1 MQPQSMTG
9 YGRGTSG
16 SFRIDI
22 KSSNHKNID
31 ININVPNYLFSYDI
45 EIRKRVKNVVKR
57 GRIEIYIPRQEVE
70 NIKMKVNK
78 SLAGEYYGALNV
90 IREEFSI
97 TEEVGINILASQ
109 RDIFMLEEP
118 EINDAELYSAL
129 DSALEELRKTRVEE
143 AGNLIAD
150 ISERLDMLGN
160 YINLIGE
167 KREKV
172 VGEAGTKLKDR
183 LKEILGEVSIDETR
197 IVQEVA
203 ILIEKSDIT
212 EEIVRVKSHLK
223 QFDDVLTDSDVIGKK
238 LDFVIQELRREVNTI
253 GSKSQ
258 NIEITTFVVEMK
270 HELEKIKE
278 QIQNLQ

>member
-22 KSSNHKNID
+22 RSSNHKNID

-70 NIKMKVNK
+70 NIRMKVNK
-78 SLAGEYYGALNV
+78 SLASEYYGALNV
-90 IREEFSI
+90 LRDELSI

-129 DSALEELRKTRVEE
+129 DIALGELRKTRIEE
-143 AGNLIAD
+143 ADNLISD
-150 ISERLDMLGN
+150 ISKRLDMLGN

-167 KREKV
+167 KREQV
-172 VGEAGTKLKDR
+172 IGEAGTKLQER
-183 LKEILGEVSIDETR
+183 LKEILGEVSVDETR
-197 IVQEVA
+197 LVQEVA

-223 QFDDVLTDSDVIGKK
+223 QFGDVLTASDVIGKK
-238 LDFVIQELRREVNTI
+238 LDFIIQELRREVNTI

>member
-78 SLAGEYYGALNV
+78 SLACEYYGALNS
-90 IREEFSI
+90 IRDELSI

-109 RDIFMLEEP
+109 RDIFILEEP
-118 EINDAELYSAL
+118 EINDADLYSAL
-129 DSALEELRKTRVEE
+129 DIALGELRETRIVE

-167 KREKV
+167 KRDQV
-172 VGEAGTKLKDR
+172 VGEAGTKLQER
-183 LKEILGEVSIDETR
+183 LKEILGEVSVDETR
-197 IVQEVA
+197 LVQEVA

-212 EEIVRVKSHLK
+212 EEIVRIKSHLK
-223 QFDDVLTDSDVIGKK
+223 QFGDVLTTSDVIGKK
-238 LDFVIQELRREVNTI
+238 LDFIIQELRREVNTI

>member
-16 SFRIDI
+16 NFRIDI
-22 KSSNHKNID
+22 RSSNHKNID

-70 NIKMKVNK
+70 NIKMKVNE
-78 SLAGEYYGALNV
+78 SLASEYYGALNS
-90 IREEFSI
+90 IRDKLSI
-97 TEEVGINILASQ
+97 KEEVGINILASQ

-118 EINDAELYSAL
+118 EISDSELYSAL
-129 DSALEELRKTRVEE
+129 EIALGELRKTRIEE
-143 AGNLIAD
+143 ADNLISD
-150 ISERLDMLGN
+150 INERLDMLGN

-167 KREKV
+167 KRDQV
-172 VGEAGTKLKDR
+172 IGEAGTKLQER
-183 LKEILGEVSIDETR
+183 LKEILGEVLVDETR
-197 IVQEVA
+197 LVQEVA

-223 QFDDVLTDSDVIGKK
+223 QFGDVLTASDVIGKK
-238 LDFVIQELRREVNTI
+238 LDFIIQELRREVNTI